1 MLGWEKSRMQPVMRT
16 SQVMCYHADKFEA
29 ERKKEKKAPRK
40 YKGRTYTTRL
50 GVKNK
55 HRLVSTD
62 KLQ

>member
-1 MLGWEKSRMQPVMRT
+1 MQPVMRT

-40 YKGRTYTTRL
+40 YKGRTYTRRL